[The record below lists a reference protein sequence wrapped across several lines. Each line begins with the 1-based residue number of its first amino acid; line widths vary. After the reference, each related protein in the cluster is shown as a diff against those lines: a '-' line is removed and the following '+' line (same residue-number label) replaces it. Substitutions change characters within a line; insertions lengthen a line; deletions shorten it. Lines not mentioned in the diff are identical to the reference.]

1 MNDIFQLLNYSFFSN
16 AIVAAIFTSLSC
28 GIIGTYIVT
37 KRIVF
42 ITGGITHASFGGIGI
57 AYYLG
62 MNPVA
67 GAGIFGVFTA
77 WIIEYLSKKSKIRED
92 SAIAILWSIGMAIGI
107 IFIFITPGYSPDLM
121 SYLFGSI
128 LTVSGTDILIMSIL
142 TFIILLFFIIYYPLI
157 LFISFDE
164 DYARTHK
171 IPVSLIKYILITL
184 IALTV
189 VINIRVVGIILVL
202 SLVTIP
208 QATAGLFT
216 KSFKHIIFYSVLFAF
231 IGSISGLVV
240 SYYLNIPSGATIIL
254 LLTFAFAISFGIKK
268 ILAFLKIKRNRST

>member
-254 LLTFAFAISFGIKK
+254 CLVMIFGILR
-268 ILAFLKIKRNRST
+268 ILTGLIHKLGQIKTN